1 MVSGFQKCENLACV
15 FLLFLMLQ
23 FNPGNPGRIAQSDA
37 ILDLRRFPGQCQEGS
52 GFLGARQRGIDAKYV
67 GNSAFTEPES
77 MNQRMDSNTFQ
88 HFQPTTTSQAMS

>member
-1 MVSGFQKCENLACV
+1 MVSGFQTCENLPCV
-15 FLLFLMLQ
+15 FLLLLMLQ
-23 FNPGNPGRIAQSDA
+23 FNPGRIAQSDA

-52 GFLGARQRGIDAKYV
+52 GFLGARQRGIDAKNV

-88 HFQPTTTSQAMS
+88 HFQPTSTSQAMS